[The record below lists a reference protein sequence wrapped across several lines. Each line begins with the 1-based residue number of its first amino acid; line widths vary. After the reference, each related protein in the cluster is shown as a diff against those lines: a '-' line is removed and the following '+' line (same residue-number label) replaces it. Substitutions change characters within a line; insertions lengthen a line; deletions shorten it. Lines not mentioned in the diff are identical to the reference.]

1 MERKPGTLF
10 LDSLARS
17 LSVRHKSKNC
27 FFFFAT
33 TETVYI
39 LWRQYLVRF
48 PQIFIIIVI
57 VVALVDVTV
66 DSY

>member
-17 LSVRHKSKNC
+17 LSVRHKSKNWV
-27 FFFFAT
+27 FFFAT

-39 LWRQYLVRF
+39 LCRQYLVRF
-48 PQIFIIIVI
+48 LQIIIIIVI
-57 VVALVDVTV
+57 VVTLVDVTV
-66 DSY
+66 DIY